1 MCHTLSGI
9 AHRNGDVTTSEYTDS
24 HRILLDSLGIADAGS
39 PLESRQWVSVEFLP
53 PKDLATIE
61 DMATWRL
68 TVDEQATEPPW
79 WDEMRGQI
87 RASMERV
94 VERMF
99 VRDERKLL
107 LGGAWILLPGSR
119 VHQAVGGRVRIVT
132 KGANLSDADLR
143 SADLRSANLRG
154 ANLSGANL
162 SGANLSDANLR
173 SADLYGANLSGAN
186 LSDADLRDA
195 NLYGANL
202 RGANLSGANLSDANL
217 RGANLYGANLY
228 GADLRDANLYGANL
242 LSTDPVPAGW
252 VRDPDRGLL
261 PRAKDTDTKGTT

>member
-39 PLESRQWVSVEFLP
+39 PLESRQWVPIEFLP
-53 PKDLATIE
+53 PEDLATIE
-61 DMATWRL
+61 DLATWRL

-79 WDEMRGQI
+79 WDEMKGQI

-99 VRDERKLL
+99 VRDDRKLL
-107 LGGAWILLPGSR
+107 LGGAWILLPGSH
-119 VHQAVGGRVRIVT
+119 VHQVVGARIRIVT

-154 ANLSGANL
+154 ANLSGA
-162 SGANLSDANLR
+162 SLR
-173 SADLYGANLSGAN
+173 SADLYGADLYG
-186 LSDADLRDA
+186 ADLRSAD
-195 NLYGANL
+195 L
-202 RGANLSGANLSDANL
+202 RGANLSGANLRS
-217 RGANLYGANLY
+217 
-228 GADLRDANLYGANL
+228 ADL

-252 VRDPDRGLL
+252 VRTEAGILAR
-261 PRAKDTDTKGTT
+261 KDTDTKGDDNGE